1 MVRVLGGDTMAMG
14 VTIMRRDPL
23 WLLLYIIV
31 FIVALW
37 LILDLLSVVRT

>member
-1 MVRVLGGDTMAMG
+1 
-14 VTIMRRDPL
+14 MRRDPL

-37 LILDLLSVVRT
+37 LILDLLSVIRT